1 MYLLLAFLA
10 GCLCTGLLISGQ
22 RSATARRLD
31 QRYNSQ
37 HGRATEI
44 IRQLEGEL
52 DRERDINRQLR
63 EQNNRARDLTA
74 ELTNTTT
81 SNVRDLSSAVNLI
94 GEIRTKVKILEDFY
108 NSGDPGDSS
117 D

>member
-1 MYLLLAFLA
+1 MCEGF
-10 GCLCTGLLISGQ
+10 GLSNCAQ

-31 QRYNSQ
+31 QRYDLQ
-37 HGRATEI
+37 YGRATEI

-74 ELTNTTT
+74 ELTSTTA
-81 SNVRDLSSAVNLI
+81 SNVRDLSSAVSLI
-94 GEIRTKVKILEDFY
+94 GEIRAKVKILEDFY
-108 NSGDPGDSS
+108 ASGDPDDGGH
-117 D
+117 